1 MFISCIIVVNFSVF
15 AIRSIDKNYRKS
27 KFIHL
32 NIFKK
37 SYNYLESQDVKR
49 CVKQIMENAKI
60 MENAID
66 NNRIKKSNDRYN
78 I

>member
-49 CVKQIMENAKI
+49 CVKQIMENA
-60 MENAID
+60 ID

>member
-49 CVKQIMENAKI
+49 CVKQIMENA
-60 MENAID
+60 ID
-66 NNRIKKSNDRYN
+66 NNSIKKSNDRYN